1 MANLTVAEKTHWR
14 DRIEAKIDRHV
25 EGILAAD
32 PGLIDRVKREAR
44 SRAFE
49 SLGLAEFQAELEQI
63 AAQKG
68 ALDRRERRARRAMLA
83 RVRGVDVETVEERYY
98 GSLDPEVNTAITK
111 RKVVHE
117 DELLGENELGRQVLR
132 LRTEKDRL
140 LDTVWLACSPT
151 QIKQLWSSVTRLL
164 SDEPT
169 ELERQAISIPPSGE
183 EGG

>member
-1 MANLTVAEKTHWR
+1 MGLTVAEKTHWR
-14 DRIEAKIDRHV
+14 DRIEAKISRRI
-25 EGILAAD
+25 ETILAAE
-32 PGLIDRVKREAR
+32 PGLMDRVKREAR

-83 RVRGVDVETVEERYY
+83 RVRGVEIEVVEERYF

-111 RKVVHE
+111 RTVVHE
-117 DELLGENELGRQVLR
+117 DELLAGHELGQEVLR
-132 LRTEKDRL
+132 LRAEKDRL
-140 LDTVWLACSPT
+140 LDTVWLACSSA

-164 SDEPT
+164 GDEPT
-169 ELERQAISIPPSGE
+169 ELERDALAIPQSGE
-183 EGG
+183 EG